1 MTGVNNGMDSQ
12 AKNRRRGGAAAA
24 GRAGGF
30 TILETVIALFVAMV
44 VGFGAISLFLFAANY
59 NAGASDR
66 ARALALAQQRL
77 EEFRVKPYAAIAAQD
92 ATVPV
97 ELGSAEANKSDK
109 HTFFVNTKVA
119 YYDASPAIPADHR
132 PWLVTVTVTPQAAG
146 RWTAGAVRLVMV
158 RASDKVGTN

>member
-1 MTGVNNGMDSQ
+1 MRLSATKRID
-12 AKNRRRGGAAAA
+12 ARAARPRGAA
-24 GRAGGF
+24 GF
-30 TILETVIALFVAMV
+30 TILETVIALSMMTV

-97 ELGSAEANKSDK
+97 VLGSAAANKSDE

-119 YYDASPAIPADHR
+119 YYYTTAGVPNDHR

-146 RWTAGAVRLVMV
+146 RWSAGAVRLVMV
-158 RASDKVGTN
+158 RASDKTGTY

>member
-1 MTGVNNGMDSQ
+1 MLSGTKRTDTH
-12 AKNRRRGGAAAA
+12 RTRTRGAA
-24 GRAGGF
+24 GF
-30 TILETVIALFVAMV
+30 TILETVIALCIALVI
-44 VGFGAISLFLFAANY
+44 GFGAISLFLFAANY

-77 EEFRVKPYAAIAAQD
+77 EEFRVRPYATIAAQD

-97 ELGSAEANKSDK
+97 EVGSADAGKSDK

-119 YYDASPAIPADHR
+119 YYDTSVAADHR

-158 RASDKVGTN
+158 RASDKTGTN

>member
-1 MTGVNNGMDSQ
+1 MRLATDRPG
-12 AKNRRRGGAAAA
+12 RRRAGAA
-24 GRAGGF
+24 RPAGGF
-30 TILETVIALFVAMV
+30 TILETVIALFIAMV

-97 ELGSAEANKSDK
+97 VLGSSNANKVDK

-119 YYDASPAIPADHR
+119 YYDTTAGIADDHR

-146 RWTAGAVRLVMV
+146 RWSAGAVRLMMV
-158 RASDKVGTN
+158 RASDKVGAN

>member
-1 MTGVNNGMDSQ
+1 MMLSATKRTD
-12 AKNRRRGGAAAA
+12 ARRARPRGAA
-24 GRAGGF
+24 GF
-30 TILETVIALFVAMV
+30 TILETVIALSIMMV

-97 ELGSAEANKSDK
+97 VLGSSNANKVDK

-119 YYDASPAIPADHR
+119 YYDTTAGIADDHR

-146 RWTAGAVRLVMV
+146 RWSAGAVRLMMV
-158 RASDKVGTN
+158 RASDKVGAN